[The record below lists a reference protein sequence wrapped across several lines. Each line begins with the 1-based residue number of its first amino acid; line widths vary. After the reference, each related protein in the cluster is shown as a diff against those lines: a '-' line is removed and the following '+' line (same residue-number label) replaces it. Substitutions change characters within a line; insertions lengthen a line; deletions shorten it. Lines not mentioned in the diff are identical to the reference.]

1 MSVFTDA
8 ELAFLRGEGG
18 RPPLARVATV
28 GADGTPHVTPVGMWT
43 LTDGDQV
50 VEVTGHDFAT
60 TKKFRDVTRTGR
72 AAIVVDDFGTNP
84 DPTVWQ
90 PRGVEVRGRAEAVSE
105 PRPAI
110 RIHPERIVAWG
121 LDGDPMRRNAR
132 TVTTSGSRPRP

>member
-1 MSVFTDA
+1 MSVFTDT
-8 ELAFLRGEGG
+8 ELAFLRGDGR

-50 VEVTGHDFAT
+50 IQVTGHDFAT
-60 TKKFRDVTRTGR
+60 TKKFRDVARTGR

-90 PRGVEVRGRAEAVSE
+90 PRGLEVRGHAETVTE

-110 RIHPERIVAWG
+110 RIYPERIVAWG
-121 LDGDPMRRNAR
+121 LDQPQGRTAR
-132 TVTTSGSRPRP
+132 TVTVPGARTRP